1 MEQIN
6 SEIIGNYMDE
16 VRAVI
21 NKMPTDRILRV
32 VDVINEAR
40 ENGKRIYIFG
50 NGGSA
55 ATASHFAC
63 DLSKGAIRSDKPRI
77 KAFSLNDTVPQVSAW
92 ANDSDYEFVFSE
104 QVENYVELGDVVIA
118 ISGSGNSLNVLNGI
132 ATARTKGAITIGLTA
147 FDGGNLRGMVDI
159 AIVAPV
165 FSMEQ
170 AEDIHLMLGHVITN
184 CLRNG
189 RAFSENIFRKKEHA
203 LAVSI
208 PAR

>member
-1 MEQIN
+1 MEQMN
-6 SEIIGNYMDE
+6 SEIVGNYLDE
-16 VRAVI
+16 VKTVI
-21 NKMPTDRILRV
+21 SKMPINSILQV
-32 VDVINEAR
+32 VDAINDAR

-77 KAFSLNDTVPQVSAW
+77 KAFALTDTFPQVSAW

-104 QVENYVELGDVVIA
+104 QVENYVEFGDIVIA

-132 ATARTKGAITIGLTA
+132 ATARAKGAITIGLTA
-147 FDGGNLRGMVDI
+147 FDGGHLKDMVDI

-170 AEDIHLMLGHVITN
+170 AEDIHLMLEHIFTT

-189 RAFSENIFRKKEHA
+189 TSFVGNICRQEANIVESPIRAH
-203 LAVSI
+203 
-208 PAR
+208 

>member
-6 SEIIGNYMDE
+6 GEIVGNYLDE
-16 VRAVI
+16 LKAVI
-21 NKMPTDRILRV
+21 SKIPTGNILKI
-32 VDVINEAR
+32 VDIINEAR

-77 KAFSLNDTVPQVSAW
+77 KAFSLNDTMSQVSAW

-104 QVENYVELGDVVIA
+104 QIENYVELGDIVIA

-147 FDGGNLRGMVDI
+147 FDGGHLRGMVDI

-170 AEDIHLMLGHVITN
+170 AEDIHLMLEHIITT

-189 RAFSENIFRKKEHA
+189 KAFNVNLFRKEA
-203 LAVSI
+203 LRMAVAI
-208 PAR
+208 PVH

>member
-6 SEIIGNYMDE
+6 GEIVGNYLDE
-16 VRAVI
+16 LKAVI
-21 NKMPTDRILRV
+21 SKIPTGNILKI
-32 VDVINEAR
+32 VDIINEAR

-77 KAFSLNDTVPQVSAW
+77 KAFSLNDTMSQVSAW

-104 QVENYVELGDVVIA
+104 QIENYVELGDIVIA

-147 FDGGNLRGMVDI
+147 FDGGHLRGMVDI

-170 AEDIHLMLGHVITN
+170 AEDIHLMLEHIITT

-189 RAFSENIFRKKEHA
+189 KAFNGNLFRKEA
-203 LAVSI
+203 LRMAVAI
-208 PAR
+208 PVH